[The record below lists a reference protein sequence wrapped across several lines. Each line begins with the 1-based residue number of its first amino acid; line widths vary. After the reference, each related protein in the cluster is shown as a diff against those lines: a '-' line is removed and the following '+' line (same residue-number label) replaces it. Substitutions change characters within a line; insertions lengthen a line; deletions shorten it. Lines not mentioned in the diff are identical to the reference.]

1 MSDIL
6 FDTSVYIS
14 ALRRGDDEIL
24 VLRRTVRSGDRATR
38 PLWLSAVVLEELY
51 AGAEDTK
58 ARRVFMRME
67 REFEKLD
74 RLLVPNQAD
83 WSLTGQVLARIGAK
97 YGFEEIGRSR
107 MTNDALIAISAARN
121 GFTVLTK
128 NASDLARI
136 AEFRPFHWEEI

>member
-14 ALRRGDDEIL
+14 ALRKGDPSVL
-24 VLRRTVRSGDRATR
+24 VLRRAVRLGDRATR

-51 AGAEDTK
+51 AGAVDAK
-58 ARRVFMRME
+58 ARKVFLRME

-83 WSLTGQVLARIGAK
+83 WSLTGRVLASIGAR
-97 YGFEEIGRSR
+97 YGFEQVGRTR
-107 MTNDALIAISAARN
+107 LTNDTLIAISAARN

-128 NASDLARI
+128 NALDFARI
-136 AEFRPFHWEEI
+136 DEFRPFDWELI

>member
-14 ALRRGDDEIL
+14 ALRKGDDEIL
-24 VLRRTVRSGDRATR
+24 VLRRTARSRDRATR

-51 AGAEDTK
+51 AGADDTK
-58 ARRVFMRME
+58 ARKAFIRLE

-83 WSLTGQVLARIGAK
+83 WSLTGQVLAKIGAK

-107 MTNDALIAISAARN
+107 LTNDALIAISAARN
-121 GFTVLTK
+121 GLTVLTK
-128 NASDLARI
+128 NASDLDRI
-136 AEFRPFHWEEI
+136 AEFRPFDREEV

>member
-14 ALRRGDDEIL
+14 ALRKGDPSIL
-24 VLRRTVRSGDRATR
+24 ILRRVTRMAEKATR

-51 AGAEDTK
+51 AGAVDVK
-58 ARRVFMRME
+58 ARKLFSRME

-83 WSLTGQVLARIGAK
+83 WSLAGRVLASIGVR
-97 YGFEEIGRSR
+97 YGFEEVGRSR
-107 MTNDALIAISAARN
+107 LTNDALIAVSAARN
-121 GFTVLTK
+121 GFKVLTR
-128 NASDLARI
+128 NPLDFARI
-136 AEFRPFHWEEI
+136 DEFRPFDWEQI

>member
-1 MSDIL
+1 
-6 FDTSVYIS
+6 
-14 ALRRGDDEIL
+14 
-24 VLRRTVRSGDRATR
+24 
-38 PLWLSAVVLEELY
+38 
-51 AGAEDTK
+51 
-58 ARRVFMRME
+58 ME